1 MAPRVRY
8 HDTHENIPVF
18 SGPLYQKGNG
28 IASSLSKVIVPLIRR
43 FSPFLKRNLMKAG
56 KRLASDVLKGE
67 SVGTAL
73 KRQLSRQAG
82 ISSATC
88 KTILSAAV
96 VPTLARRTKAR
107 RKTNKRRNTALP
119 LSVTFSDP
127 SEAEGWPGKKKE
139 P

>member
-73 KRQLSRQAG
+73 K
-82 ISSATC
+82 
-88 KTILSAAV
+88 KTALQTGRDILSDMQDDTLRGSGSHARAKNKGVPKNKQKAKHCAPV
-96 VPTLARRTKAR
+96 V
-107 RKTNKRRNTALP
+107 
-119 LSVTFSDP
+119 SDVFG
-127 SEAEGWPGKKKE
+127 SL
-139 P
+139 